1 MIYQV
6 KAISGYVLGVWGVCR
21 GAWVHAGVHGYA
33 RVGTGM
39 HGVCAGMHGCLWM
52 RAGVQGGARGAQ
64 CGWVWPGVA
73 ECAQVGASGH
83 KCA

>member
-1 MIYQV
+1 MHT
-6 KAISGYVLGVWGVCR
+6 GVR
-21 GAWVHAGVHGYA
+21 GFA

-64 CGWVWPGVA
+64 CGCVWPGVA
-73 ECAQVGASGH
+73 ECAQVGTSVRE
-83 KCA
+83 CALVYAGECGSAWVCLRVCV

>member
-1 MIYQV
+1 MG
-6 KAISGYVLGVWGVCR
+6 AR
-21 GAWVHAGVHGYA
+21 GCA

-73 ECAQVGASGH
+73 ECAQVSASGH